1 MSSGIIRAIQHELS
15 RKGFNPGAI
24 DSVWGRRTEAAVI
37 AFQLANGL
45 VADGIVGP
53 ITWLALFGEPLD
65 APPFTHP
72 GIPWFL
78 EARRQFGT
86 KEMPG
91 EASNLKILNW
101 ASDAGIPYK
110 SDDIPW
116 CGLFVAHCV
125 SATLHSEPLP
135 NNPLGARQWLKFG
148 VPCEPSP
155 GAVLVFWR
163 VSRAGGKGHVGFY
176 AGEDENGYNVLGGN
190 QRDTGFVSAHCKG
203 PTSRDAVADDS
214 AVYRPGSD

>member
-1 MSSGIIRAIQHELS
+1 
-15 RKGFNPGAI
+15 
-24 DSVWGRRTEAAVI
+24 
-37 AFQLANGL
+37 
-45 VADGIVGP
+45 
-53 ITWLALFGEPLD
+53 
-65 APPFTHP
+65 
-72 GIPWFL
+72 
-78 EARRQFGT
+78 
-86 KEMPG
+86 MPG

-190 QRDTGFVSAHCKG
+190 QRDTVSLARIAKDRLLG
-203 PTSRDAVADDS
+203 TRWPTTAPFTGLGRIRIAASELLSVNEA
-214 AVYRPGSD
+214 